1 MGLRTFLKGQ
11 VKGLARA
18 VLGPQMRMF
27 NAARYSRLN
36 SDFIGSNASADA
48 EIKTS
53 INALRNR
60 ARKLMRDNPYARQ
73 YRRTLQINIIGPRG
87 IQLRGSVN
95 KLNSNELDDRRNK
108 MLESGFSK
116 WCRKGTCDV
125 AGKLSFHGFETMII
139 GAMPDT
145 GEALIRIVRQPFG
158 GGKVPLALEL
168 IEADQLDEYYTG
180 ISDRPGHRWRLGVE
194 LNEWNRPTR
203 YAVLTRHPGDIELT
217 ANQKEQQKHVFLDA
231 KDVIHIYQQD
241 RVGATRGIPWLNTAV
256 LTADALERYETAH
269 WTRKTL
275 QSALLGWI
283 QTSDGELEGDDVEN
297 GQRVIN
303 TEPGSWNYLA
313 PGQQAIPPDFGPD
326 DGQYDN
332 VVRNLLR
339 RFSAGTGTSYATIS
353 RDFSD
358 TNYSSSR
365 LSTLEDRDGY
375 CMEQSSL
382 VQAFHQRVFEEYLEA
397 AVLSGELPSATFG
410 DYWMR
415 PERYNEP
422 LWQARKWDWVDPGKE
437 LDAIRT
443 KRELLIESHGDQVRN
458 VTGMEFEETMAR
470 IKRENDVKEQL
481 GLPLAITA
489 GNGSASLASD
499 EGTNANASTNGQ
511 NRIPG
516 DG

>member
-1 MGLRTFLKGQ
+1 MGLRTYLRST

-18 VLGPQMRMF
+18 VLGPQIRMF
-27 NAARYSRLN
+27 DAARFSRLN
-36 SDFIGSNASADA
+36 SDFIGSSGSADA

-53 INALRNR
+53 IIALRNR
-60 ARKLMRDNPYARQ
+60 ARKLLRDNPYARQ

-95 KLNSNELDDRRNK
+95 KLNSDELDERRNK
-108 MLESGFSK
+108 LLEASYSK
-116 WCRKGTCDV
+116 WCRKNTCDV
-125 AGKLSFHGFETMII
+125 AGKLSFHGFETMIV

-180 ISDRPGHRWRLGVE
+180 ISDRPGRRWRLGVE
-194 LNEWNRPTR
+194 LDEWNRPTR
-203 YAVLTRHPGDIELT
+203 YAILTRHPGDIELT
-217 ANQKEQQKHVFLDA
+217 ANQKEQQKHIFLDA

-241 RVGATRGIPWLNTAV
+241 RVGATRGIPWLNTGIM
-256 LTADALERYETAH
+256 TADALERYEKAH

-275 QSALLGWI
+275 QSSLLGWI
-283 QTSDGELEGDDVEN
+283 QSPEGEFDGDDVVN
-297 GQRVIN
+297 DQRVIN
-303 TEPGSWNYLA
+303 TEPGSWNILA

-353 RDFSD
+353 RDFSES
-358 TNYSSSR
+358 NYSSSR

-375 CMEQSSL
+375 TMEQSSL
-382 VQAFHQRVFEEYLEA
+382 VQVFHQRVFEEFLEA
-397 AVLSGELPSATFG
+397 AILCGELPVATFG

-422 LWQARKWDWVDPGKE
+422 LWQARTWDWVDPAKE

-458 VTGMEFEETMAR
+458 VTGMEFVETMAR
-470 IKRENDVKEQL
+470 IKRENEIKEEM
-481 GLPLAITA
+481 GLPLAIA
-489 GNGSASLASD
+489 VGSGSASVASE
-499 EGTNANASTNGQ
+499 EGTNANANTNGQ
-511 NRIPG
+511 SEKPG
-516 DG
+516 AG